1 MMNEY
6 EQIYRD
12 KYLKYKQKYINLK
25 NNLKGGACEKCP
37 IWGFQQHIGE
47 CWHDSLSTIM
57 LFSDGICDIIQQIFK
72 NDIETIITQIN
83 KNIDENK
90 IPDYYLPFNIEPSDK
105 DFFKNEV
112 NEYVRQ
118 LYFRYHNESK
128 EVALLDTLKEDIKKY
143 PFFRQPSLDCS
154 LDSIE
159 NIFNIV
165 NINNNKPI
173 KYLKDIHGGSTIH
186 DLTVLSVINYCFM
199 NYNRYANLNENKYIT
214 SFYLDLSYNRLLVTN
229 FNKKAKEILEDY
241 IKYIEYIIS
250 LLDTDILCIAI
261 SLINRET
268 KTGHAQAFIKCNGK
282 LYFYDNNGIE
292 KIDYK
297 FNTTLVEFNWK
308 EYLKT
313 KFLII
318 IQRIKDELLTIEL
331 DKLDINTFY
340 EKFLDI
346 TKVVS
351 GFLIGHGDD
360 VTFGYKMLENMYVD
374 NLIFFKIKNEQN
386 DIKNEQNELEYYK
399 KFDQYLYDG
408 TFFTYN
414 NNKNINHILSNI
426 NFNENCI
433 YFDKIINN
441 NNYKLMYE
449 MFLKYENS
457 VNIIINYYYYNALI
471 MHFLQNINESQI
483 EDLLK
488 ISKYLILHDLQ
499 NINEKNKYFIDKYF
513 IIKSNLK
520 ILNTRLI
527 KNIKLK
533 DIINTQKTQENINIH
548 ELQRSILLEIIKFIL
563 EQKEYK
569 INEPV
574 EPYLENFETL
584 YDLIKDKNIL
594 ELIDLFETNS
604 RFNKDLINENKD
616 KLKLKKEAQII
627 S

>member
-1 MMNEY
+1 MNDYKE
-6 EQIYRD
+6 

-25 NNLKGGACEKCP
+25 NILIGGSCEKCP

-57 LFSDGICDIIQQIFK
+57 LFSDGICDIIQSIFK

-90 IPDYYLPFNIEPSDK
+90 IPDYYLPFNIELSDK

-118 LYFRYHNESK
+118 LYFRYHNEYK
-128 EVALLDTLKEDIKKY
+128 DIALIDELKDNIKKY

-165 NINNNKPI
+165 NINNNKPT

-199 NYNRYANLNENKYIT
+199 NYNRSTNLNENKYIYP
-214 SFYLDLSYNRLLVTN
+214 FYLDLGYNRLLVAN
-229 FNKKAKEILEDY
+229 FEKKQKEILEDY

-261 SLINRET
+261 SLINRTT
-268 KTGHAQAFIKCNGK
+268 KAGHAQAFIKCNGK
-282 LYFYDNNGIE
+282 LYFYDNNGVE
-292 KIDYK
+292 KIHYK
-297 FNTTLVEFNWK
+297 FNKTLVEFNWK

-318 IQRIKDELLTIEL
+318 IQRIKDEMLTIEL

-351 GFLIGHGDD
+351 GFLMGHEDD

-374 NLIFFKIKNEQN
+374 NLIFFKIENEQN
-386 DIKNEQNELEYYK
+386 DITNELVYYK

-414 NNKNINHILSNI
+414 NKKIINHILSNI
-426 NFNENCI
+426 NFNEDCI
-433 YFDKIINN
+433 YFDKINN
-441 NNYKLMYE
+441 NYNYKLMYE

-457 VNIIINYYYYNALI
+457 VNVIINDYYYNALI
-471 MHFLQNINESQI
+471 IYFLQNINESQI

-520 ILNTRLI
+520 IYESRLI
-527 KNIKLK
+527 KYKKNN

-548 ELQRSILLEIIKFIL
+548 ELQRSILLEIIKFII

-569 INEPV
+569 INEPI
-574 EPYLENFETL
+574 EPYLENFETH
-584 YDLIKDKNIL
+584 YDLIKNKNIL
-594 ELIDLFETNS
+594 ELIELFETNT
-604 RFNKDLINENKD
+604 RFNKDLINENKER
-616 KLKLKKEAQII
+616 LKLKKESQII
-627 S
+627 SQSA

>member
-386 DIKNEQNELEYYK
+386 ELEYYK

>member
-1 MMNEY
+1 MNEY

-57 LFSDGICDIIQQIFK
+57 LFSDGICDIIQSIFK

-128 EVALLDTLKEDIKKY
+128 EVALLDTLKADIKKY

-165 NINNNKPI
+165 NINNNKPT
-173 KYLKDIHGGSTIH
+173 KYLKDIHSGSTIH

-214 SFYLDLSYNRLLVTN
+214 SFYLDLSYNRLLVAN
-229 FNKKAKEILEDY
+229 FNKKAKEILENY

-261 SLINRET
+261 SLINRTTRE
-268 KTGHAQAFIKCNGK
+268 GHAQAFIKCNGK

-351 GFLIGHGDD
+351 GFLIGHRDD

-374 NLIFFKIKNEQN
+374 NLIFFKIENEQN
-386 DIKNEQNELEYYK
+386 DITNKQNELEYYK

-414 NNKNINHILSNI
+414 NNKIINHILSNI

-457 VNIIINYYYYNALI
+457 VNIIINYYYYNSLI

-548 ELQRSILLEIIKFIL
+548 ELQKSFLLEIIKFIL

>member
-1 MMNEY
+1 MNEY

>member
-1 MMNEY
+1 MNEY

-90 IPDYYLPFNIEPSDK
+90 IPNYYLPFNIEPSDK

-128 EVALLDTLKEDIKKY
+128 EVALLDTLKADIKKY

-165 NINNNKPI
+165 NINNNKPT

-214 SFYLDLSYNRLLVTN
+214 SFYLDLSYNRLLVAN
-229 FNKKAKEILEDY
+229 FNKKAKEILENY

-261 SLINRET
+261 SLINRTTRE
-268 KTGHAQAFIKCNGK
+268 GHAQAFIKCNGK

-374 NLIFFKIKNEQN
+374 NLIFFKIENEQN
-386 DIKNEQNELEYYK
+386 DITNEQNKLEYYK

-414 NNKNINHILSNI
+414 NNKIINHILSNI

-457 VNIIINYYYYNALI
+457 VNIIINYYYYNSLI

-584 YDLIKDKNIL
+584 YDLMKDKNIL

-627 S
+627 P